1 MSALTPLL
9 PSPGSERSPASLGA
23 PLRFGVDGMERF
35 LPQDLCSAAG
45 VQQMLAAGAWAQQ
58 PPCMGALPGPTRLR
72 TVRGSP
78 QVFFLPLLCSSWPEM
93 RRPSPRVLFLA
104 QRCVLRTPKLSTP
117 RVQACTQEP
126 TQLQTP
132 RSTGPRAGLT
142 ATPTTLA
149 PCKASG
155 PVGSTCLVHGPGAL
169 LSGAGSLAWSLA
181 HG

>member
-1 MSALTPLL
+1 M
-9 PSPGSERSPASLGA
+9 
-23 PLRFGVDGMERF
+23 
-35 LPQDLCSAAG
+35 PQDFRSAEG
-45 VQQMLAAGAWAQQ
+45 VQQMLAAGALGTAASAHGGSAWAYLGGCPQ
-58 PPCMGALPGPTRLR
+58 PTSLR

-155 PVGSTCLVHGPGAL
+155 PVGSTCLVHGPGTL
-169 LSGAGSLAWSLA
+169 LSGAGSLEPGTRLVQVKWTASHLQTPR
-181 HG
+181 